1 MNPLSSELPFRVHNW
16 LIISLKDFCIVIR
29 KWPTFWPSMIYL
41 DGRKVGHFLIT
52 IQKSFR
58 GEIPMFVRCT
68 KFVQVHISFIICIIV
83 IVLVNTLRSFKCC
96 ICFLYNKYK
105 MVEIY
110 MNIIRWQES
119 WPFSDNNT
127 KIL

>member
-1 MNPLSSELPFRVHNW
+1 MCFNIEYSCHTITNIKHGWQLSLQ
-16 LIISLKDFCIVIR
+16 LM
-29 KWPTFWPSMIYL
+29 T
-41 DGRKVGHFLIT
+41 
-52 IQKSFR
+52 R

-110 MNIIRWQES
+110 MNILYYQEGKL
-119 WPFSDNNT
+119 F
-127 KIL
+127 LYV

>member
-1 MNPLSSELPFRVHNW
+1 MA
-16 LIISLKDFCIVIR
+16 
-29 KWPTFWPSMIYL
+29 TFSAIYY
-41 DGRKVGHFLIT
+41 
-52 IQKSFR
+52 R

-110 MNIIRWQES
+110 MNILYYQEGKL
-119 WPFSDNNT
+119 F
-127 KIL
+127 LYV